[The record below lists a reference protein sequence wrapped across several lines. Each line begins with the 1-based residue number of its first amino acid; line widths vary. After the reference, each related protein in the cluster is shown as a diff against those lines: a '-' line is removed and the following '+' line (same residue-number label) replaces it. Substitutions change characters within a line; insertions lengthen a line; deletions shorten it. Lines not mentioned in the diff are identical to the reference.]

1 MQGKIKARVWVFG
14 DNISTDQIIA
24 GKRLSER
31 DIEKLARYTFEGI
44 KEDFAKKVQQGDVIV
59 GGKNFGCGSS
69 REQAVLVLKALKINL
84 IVAQSFGRIFLRN
97 CINNGILPL
106 KTPNSLAKSLKDF
119 DEVEI
124 DFRERKIKGVNFE
137 ASFEEPPEFLYSVF
151 LAGGLIAY
159 LKNL

>member
-1 MQGKIKARVWVFG
+1 MKARVWVFG

-69 REQAVLVLKALKINL
+69 REQAVLVLKALNINL

-106 KTPNSLAKSLKDF
+106 KTPTSLAKSLKDF

-124 DFRERKIKGVNFE
+124 DFSERKIRGVNVE
-137 ASFEEPPEFLYSVF
+137 ASFEEPPEFLYRVF
-151 LAGGLIAY
+151 LAGGLIEY